1 MKTKS
6 EMQEPVPGEQRN
18 IPLLD
23 AEIALLKC
31 FRAYRYTDLTSSYY
45 PRKSLR

>member
-6 EMQEPVPGEQRN
+6 EMQEPIPGELRN

-23 AEIALLKC
+23 AENGVSIRVNVLGL
-31 FRAYRYTDLTSSYY
+31 YRVEVGIFN
-45 PRKSLR
+45 

>member
-6 EMQEPVPGEQRN
+6 EMQEPISGELRN

-23 AEIALLKC
+23 AEISILQC
-31 FRAYRYTDLTSSYY
+31 FRA
-45 PRKSLR
+45 